1 MELQTSNDGCKNKC
15 SHNPNKLINL
25 LLNIKSVYERLT
37 KDVCQYAQQI
47 ESFQD
52 YYNQFDLNDDDML
65 AVMIKRLKKF
75 SELFYITFFNHLS
88 GTSNVHGV
96 GEKIIKPATQEYGTT
111 TTMRYQNI
119 CKICSDCSDCKKKKC
134 HGKDRSFGC
143 KDSLKVQTTINIA
156 TYDNISIVENLD
168 DDDVLNGYTITI
180 GKLSYS
186 VDNYNGLQIKKTVRV
201 PRTVSNI
208 DDDLPYMEVERVT
221 PTSVEELY
229 EFIDIQIKILGDIE
243 MSLATNIN
251 YIDRYIKKF
260 LTVV

>member
-25 LLNIKSVYERLT
+25 LLTIKSVYERLA
-37 KDVCQYAQQI
+37 KDICQYAQQI
-47 ESFQD
+47 ETFQE
-52 YYNQFDLNDDDML
+52 YYHQFDLNDDTML
-65 AVMIKRLKKF
+65 AVMVKRLKKI

-88 GTSNVHGV
+88 GTVNVNGV

-119 CKICSDCSDCKKKKC
+119 CKICSDCSNCNKKKC

-156 TYDNISIVENLD
+156 TYDNVSIVENLD
-168 DDDVLNGYTITI
+168 DDVLIGYTIVI
-180 GKLSYS
+180 GKLSYNI
-186 VDNYNGLQIKKTVRV
+186 DNYSGLQLRKTVRV
-201 PRTVSNI
+201 PRTDSDS
-208 DDDLPYMEVERVT
+208 DDDLPYIEVERVT
-221 PTSVEELY
+221 QTSIDELY
-229 EFIDIQIKILGDIE
+229 EFIDLQIKVLGDIE

-260 LTVV
+260 SQLI